1 MRTMFMKYQKLSVIF
16 TLIIA
21 LCLTTTQ
28 AMTKQEMGIAI
39 NLSGKQRMLSQKMSK
54 EIFLIAKGIDVEGN
68 KTLLKGT
75 ADLFDKTLKGLMNG
89 DKELGLVKEENASI
103 SAQLNKVSGLWTEFR
118 KSVDAV
124 LSGDTSKEIL
134 GKVATQ
140 NLPLLEE
147 MNRAVTLYER
157 GVVSDLDPKMASII
171 NHAGR
176 QRMLSQKM
184 TKELLL
190 IGLNIEPALNKAY
203 LKKTVFQF
211 ERVLKGLL
219 EGDEELALEGTKDES
234 IRKQLEKVSKLWA
247 EYKPILDKAEGSQAD
262 LEKAA
267 QINVPLLKEMDAAV
281 KMFEE
286 SVK

>member
-1 MRTMFMKYQKLSVIF
+1 MKYQKLSVIS
-16 TLIIA
+16 TLMIVS
-21 LCLTTTQ
+21 LCLITAQ
-28 AMTKQEMGIAI
+28 AMTKEEMGIAI
-39 NLSGKQRMLSQKMSK
+39 NLAGKQRMLTQKMSK
-54 EIFLIAKGIDVEGN
+54 EIFLIAKGIDAEGN
-68 KTLLKGT
+68 KANLKAT
-75 ADLFDKTLKGLMNG
+75 ADLFDKTLKGLING
-89 DKELGLVKEENASI
+89 DAELGLVKSGNDAVD
-103 SAQLNKVSGLWTEFR
+103 AQLGKVSDLWTEFR
-118 KSVDAV
+118 KNVDAV
-124 LSGDTSKEIL
+124 LGGDTAKEML
-134 GKVATQ
+134 EKVATQ
-140 NLPLLEE
+140 NLPLLDA

-157 GVVSDLDPKMASII
+157 GVQSDLDPKMASVI

-190 IGLNIEPALNKAY
+190 IGLGISPDLNKAY

-219 EGDEELALEGTKDES
+219 DGDADLALDGAKDEA
-234 IRKQLEKVSKLWA
+234 IRQQLEKVSKLWA
-247 EYKPILDKAEGSQAD
+247 EYKPILDKAEASQAD

-267 QINVPLLKEMDAAV
+267 EINLPLLQEMNAAV